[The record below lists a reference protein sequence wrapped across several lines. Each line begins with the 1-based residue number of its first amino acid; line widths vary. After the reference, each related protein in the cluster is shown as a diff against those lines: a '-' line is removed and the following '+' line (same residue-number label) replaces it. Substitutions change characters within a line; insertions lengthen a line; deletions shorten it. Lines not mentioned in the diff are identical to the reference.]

1 MSYGSYGSYGV
12 PKKSY
17 SYSMSAHTHVYTS
30 GNVKASKT
38 SKNMKVPGA
47 DSNKLAKN
55 SAEMFIARN
64 FARSVHKIIT
74 DISGE
79 DLPIDFQFDA
89 GGGGDR
95 NGLMPARYVDKCG
108 QVNTGPSELITSLL
122 TAKDEYQ
129 INKALKKDF
138 TKVVEKLAP
147 SDSGGGSGSGFQV
160 YFKGVEVLSIGAGGG
175 GGYEQVDKEKE
186 SSQSRSKSRKH
197 EEESNWILGR
207 GGGGGSQIIIN
218 LPEITSKSY
227 NSRNDNTFR
236 SKTGKKRKLINADQ
250 LINVGGGQGLEDGE
264 LKFSFDEENHPHAF
278 IKQLRNLRKILSEAD
293 INDVAVLGGGGGG
306 GAGCGPDGKKTEGG
320 GYGFGFQIG
329 TPRAIER
336 AKRVASG
343 TGNGCSDVSYLSE
356 QEQNEPWARNQQ
368 KYTKKYASC

>member
-1 MSYGSYGSYGV
+1 MCNFDLGEKSPRGQKKCPTKWLSLSFTLLLYLLHYKHQKEQSMSYGSYGSYSV

-17 SYSMSAHTHVYTS
+17 SYSMSS

-47 DSNKLAKN
+47 DSNKLAKK

-64 FARSVHKIIT
+64 FARSVHKVIT

-95 NGLMPARYVDKCG
+95 NGLMPARYVDKCV

-122 TAKDEYQ
+122 TAKNEYQ
-129 INKALKKDF
+129 INEALKKDF

-175 GGYEQVDKEKE
+175 GGYEQVDEEKE

-197 EEESNWILGR
+197 EKKNPTGYSVVAAVEGA
-207 GGGGGSQIIIN
+207 
-218 LPEITSKSY
+218 KS
-227 NSRNDNTFR
+227 S
-236 SKTGKKRKLINADQ
+236 LI
-250 LINVGGGQGLEDGE
+250 
-264 LKFSFDEENHPHAF
+264 
-278 IKQLRNLRKILSEAD
+278 
-293 INDVAVLGGGGGG
+293 
-306 GAGCGPDGKKTEGG
+306 
-320 GYGFGFQIG
+320 FQ
-329 TPRAIER
+329 R
-336 AKRVASG
+336 
-343 TGNGCSDVSYLSE
+343 LH
-356 QEQNEPWARNQQ
+356 
-368 KYTKKYASC
+368 